1 MKNSKIKSFVFGL
14 AFLGSMGFGGINS
27 QAQDSVEPGGG
38 NGTSRCY
45 QRMYWCSG
53 EVEVYNCENYQTG
66 KLCSAAYE
74 ACYKCS

>member
-1 MKNSKIKSFVFGL
+1 MKISKIKSFVFGL
-14 AFLGSMGFGGINS
+14 AFLGSMGFGS
-27 QAQDSVEPGGG
+27 VSVEAQRTAEPGGG

-66 KLCSAAYE
+66 NLCSAAYE